1 MQSVPRGE
9 IESRGAI
16 HPPPASH
23 PVSYHDLSR
32 PHEIALLTALEVPR
46 GIDTLPRRVRRP
58 PALEDATRGEPA
70 AANRAAAESGPGPSA
85 ALKKHLGHGGGGAGL
100 ELAYAVAEVLVVRA
114 DAVSGPGGLKAVRA
128 REGARVVR
136 QADVGGVLRVGAH
149 CGAGR
154 GADHGGD
161 RGDGSSF
168 SGDGRGLKIA
178 CET

>member
-1 MQSVPRGE
+1 M
-9 IESRGAI
+9 
-16 HPPPASH
+16 HPPPAGN

-32 PHEIALLTALEVPR
+32 RREIAILTALEVPC
-46 GIDTLPRRVRRP
+46 GVDTLPRRVRRP
-58 PALEDATRGEPA
+58 PALEDTARREPA
-70 AANRAAAESGPGPSA
+70 AANRAAAEGGPGRSA
-85 ALKKHLGHGGGGAGL
+85 ALKKHLGHGGSGTGL

-114 DAVSGPGGLKAVRA
+114 DAVSGPGGLEAVRA

-168 SGDGRGLKIA
+168 SGDGRGLEIA
-178 CET
+178 CKA